1 MKNEVLN
8 TPFFSA
14 TMRQDGIVR
23 ITWISTVEVTLSV
36 AEECKAAIEDI
47 SQGQIRP
54 LLVDIRVS
62 KGVNREARAYMAGPM
77 MDVVGAVALFVDSPV
92 SQLLANFFLRINKPT
107 IPTKMFTSETEA
119 LKWLQTI
126 A

>member
-1 MKNEVLN
+1 
-8 TPFFSA
+8 
-14 TMRQDGIVR
+14 MRQDGIVR

-77 MDVVGAVALFVDSPV
+77 MDVVGAVALFVDAPV